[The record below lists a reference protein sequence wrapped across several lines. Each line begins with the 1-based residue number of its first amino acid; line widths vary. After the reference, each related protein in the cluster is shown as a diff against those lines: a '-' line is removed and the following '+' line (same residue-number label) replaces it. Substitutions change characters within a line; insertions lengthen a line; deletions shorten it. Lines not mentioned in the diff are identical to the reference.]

1 MLWKIAFFIQLAFTI
16 AAMIGWHKAVNGE
29 GDCVVALEATIDNC
43 EDLSFGE
50 DK

>member
-1 MLWKIAFFIQLAFTI
+1 MLWKIAFFIQFAFTI
-16 AAMIGWHKAVNGE
+16 AAMIGWHKTVNGE
-29 GDCVVALEATIDNC
+29 RDCFMALEATIDNC